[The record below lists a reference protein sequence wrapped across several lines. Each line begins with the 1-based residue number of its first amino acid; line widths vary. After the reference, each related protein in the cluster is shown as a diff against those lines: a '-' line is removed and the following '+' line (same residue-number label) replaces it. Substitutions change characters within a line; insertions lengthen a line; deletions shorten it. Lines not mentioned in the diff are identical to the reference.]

1 MRSIFVALS
10 SCLLLFS
17 ACTQKESTH
26 LETPQA
32 KKEKDTTAQTIE
44 KDSTALKFSAFAY
57 PQDIE
62 GCSCYFSSSREEFVK
77 QNYLYVDDY
86 QRKAYVKLKD
96 QLHILSFKHLNPEAT
111 TMLHIEAQNKQVN
124 VVLQAELVEK
134 GEIETALY
142 QGTLTATDRKG
153 NTTTQEVYGECGC

>member
-1 MRSIFVALS
+1 MRSIFIALS
-10 SCLLLFS
+10 TCLLFLS
-17 ACTQKESTH
+17 ACTKKDSDDLESTQ
-26 LETPQA
+26 TT
-32 KKEKDTTAQTIE
+32 KEKTPTTKTIE
-44 KDSTALKFSAFAY
+44 KDSTPFTFTAFAY